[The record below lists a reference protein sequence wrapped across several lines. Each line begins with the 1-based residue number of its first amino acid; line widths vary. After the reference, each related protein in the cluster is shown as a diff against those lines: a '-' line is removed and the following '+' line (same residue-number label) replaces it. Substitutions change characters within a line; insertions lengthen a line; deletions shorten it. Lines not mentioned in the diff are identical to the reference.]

1 MIRTNNIAGKRSFG
15 QNKREATRLTRI
27 FTNFLNLFVLIRVQQ
42 SGKIKLERGHPGPP
56 ALSGRK
62 TRGQRCPRSNFLSF
76 NLITY

>member
-42 SGKIKLERGHPGPP
+42 SGKIKLERGHHCPRVFRPESAGGIRMP
-56 ALSGRK
+56 ALQFIK
-62 TRGQRCPRSNFLSF
+62 
-76 NLITY
+76 